1 MLKKI
6 IYIVAVLALI
16 AFTVFKLKSNKETTE
31 NRVYQYDEEKPI
43 SVQAIPVMVSD
54 SQIEYT
60 FSGLFEAN
68 RESKLSADIQGKVTA
83 VFVEMGSVVQKD
95 QPLVQLDNTLLKLQ
109 LQSVEIQIEGL
120 QADVSRFEVLAA
132 ADAIQ
137 GIQLEK
143 AILGLK
149 TANVQKATLEE
160 QIRKTTIRAPFNGI
174 VTARLTEEGVFAAPG
189 VPLLQ
194 LTDISSLKFVVNVPD
209 DDVSKFQ
216 ETQICQVSVDVYP
229 GLLLSGKVAM
239 VGSKANMG
247 NSYPIHLA
255 LKNTDDL
262 KIKSGMFGKVTVKT
276 DGITNRITIPASAM
290 VGTTLQ
296 PQVYVVKNGRAVLQ
310 NITVTGRVNDK
321 VIVLE
326 GISEGDKIV
335 TTGFINL
342 FDGAKITIK

>member
-6 IYIVAVLALI
+6 IYIVAILALI

-43 SVQAIPVMVSD
+43 SVQAIPVIASD
-54 SQIEYT
+54 SQSEYT
-60 FSGLFEAN
+60 FSGVFEAN
-68 RESKLSADIQGKVTA
+68 RESKLSADLQGKVTA
-83 VFVEMGSVVQKD
+83 VFVEMGSVVQKG

-109 LQSVEIQIEGL
+109 LQSVEIQIQGL
-120 QADVSRFEVLAA
+120 EADVSRYEVLAA

-137 GIQLEK
+137 GVQLEK

-160 QIRKTTIRAPFNGI
+160 QIQKTTIRAPFNGI
-174 VTARLTEEGVFAAPG
+174 VTAKLTEEGAFAAPG

-194 LTDISSLKFVVNVPD
+194 LTDILNLKFVVNVPD
-209 DDVSKFQ
+209 NEVSKFH
-216 ETQICQVSVDVYP
+216 EAQICQVSIDVYP

-247 NSYPIHLA
+247 NSYPVHLA

-276 DGITNRITIPASAM
+276 DANNHRISIPASAM
-290 VGTTLQ
+290 VGTSLQ

-321 VIVLE
+321 VIVQE
-326 GISEGDKIV
+326 GVSEGDKIV

-342 FDGAKITIK
+342 FDGAKITIN